1 MFDESLNL
9 SPREALVPLIH
20 KTSWLFIVAFWSAA
34 KRQNCLPQNFVAP
47 DQDRMSCRDSSTSLT
62 HDGFALTSAPISSL
76 FANVAFPPNQ
86 FHNFKTLIIIKREA
100 RMVCTSARSAA
111 TAAENKTRN
120 LFKLSCYRIR
130 NLSSSRAHYL
140 LKTFVN
146 RRHMTQWRLTRNLSS
161 ELLVAFCLGAKRFHS
176 WVRATTILDQT
187 RKPRFGLLRVARFG
201 IWNSHPKAEQAPKK
215 R

>member
-9 SPREALVPLIH
+9 SPREALVPWFTKRVGCLSSLFDQQRNVKTACH
-20 KTSWLFIVAFWSAA
+20 KI
-34 KRQNCLPQNFVAP
+34 FVAP

-146 RRHMTQWRLTRNLSS
+146 RWHMTQWRLTRNLSS